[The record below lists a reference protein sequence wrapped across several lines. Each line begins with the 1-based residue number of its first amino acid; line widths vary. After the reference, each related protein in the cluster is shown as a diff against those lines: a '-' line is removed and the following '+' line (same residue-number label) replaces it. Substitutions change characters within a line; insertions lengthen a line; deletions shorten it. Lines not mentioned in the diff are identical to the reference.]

1 MATSVDTLVVA
12 GWVLPVAPDENQVLR
27 DHAIAITSGK
37 IVDILPT
44 PAALSK
50 YTAEIHLD
58 RPQAVVMPGLINVHT
73 HTGMTLM
80 RGRADD
86 MPLLQ
91 WLHQVIWPIEAVFAS
106 KEEFCYDGVLLSMAE
121 MIGGGVTCFADM
133 YWSPDAAARAVI
145 ETGMRAIIGMI
156 IIAFPSAYASGID
169 EYIDKGHQVMERYR
183 GEERLTFAYSPH
195 APYTVPTDAWEN
207 LKDLSEENGVRV
219 HTHLHE
225 TREECTA
232 SLALDRTNPA
242 CHMSDHECHPLED
255 FRRIGL
261 LSDRLVAAHMV
272 HLTDDEISLC
282 ADMGV
287 NIAHCPSSNSKL
299 ASGFCPVH
307 KLLEAGVNVAIG
319 TDSAC
324 SNNSLCMFNEMK
336 LTTLNA
342 KNLAGDATSV
352 PAATTIRMATI
363 NGAKAFGIDGITG
376 SLEVGKSADLICID
390 VETHAGNS
398 PMFNP
403 HSAVVYAASRND
415 VNDVMVDGKLLL
427 RDKKYC
433 TLDITDTLRRMRYWR
448 KEIEQQF
455 PADQ

>member
-1 MATSVDTLVVA
+1 MATCVDTLIVA

-37 IVDILPT
+37 IIDILP
-44 PAALSK
+44 ASDARSK
-50 YTAEIHLD
+50 YTAAMQLD
-58 RPQAVVMPGLINVHT
+58 RPESVVMPGLINAHT

-80 RGRADD
+80 RGLADD

-91 WLHQVIWPIEAVFAS
+91 WLHEVIWPVEAVFAS
-106 KEEFCYDGVLLSMAE
+106 KEEFCYDGVLLSVAE
-121 MIGGGVTCFADM
+121 MVRGGVTCFADM
-133 YWSPDAAARAVI
+133 YWSPDAAARAAI
-145 ETGMRAIIGMI
+145 EIGVRAIIGMTL
-156 IIAFPSAYASGID
+156 IAFPSAYASEVD

-195 APYTVPTDAWEN
+195 APYTVPTSAWEK
-207 LKDLSEENGVRV
+207 LKDLSEEKGLRV

-225 TREECTA
+225 TEEECTA
-232 SLALDRTNPA
+232 SLALDRNNPA
-242 CHMSDHECHPLED
+242 CHMSDSKCHPLEN
-255 FRRIGL
+255 FARIGL

-272 HLTDDEISLC
+272 HLTDDEITLC

-287 NIAHCPSSNSKL
+287 HVAHCPSSNSKL

-307 KLLEAGVNVAIG
+307 KLLSAGVNVAIG

-336 LTTLNA
+336 LTALNA
-342 KNLAGDATSV
+342 KNLAGDASAV
-352 PAATTIRMATI
+352 PASTVLKMATI

-398 PMFNP
+398 PMFHP
-403 HSAVVYAASRND
+403 HSAIVYAASRDD

-427 RDKKYC
+427 RCKKYC
-433 TLDITDTLRRMRYWR
+433 TLDLVDILRRMKHWR
-448 KEIEQQF
+448 REIEQRF
-455 PADQ
+455 FSDH